1 MDWGLDYG
9 RCGLRIDLDF
19 DALLALSLYAILLV
33 VAGLYVFLP
42 GLALANIF
50 FFNWKSASRRQ
61 QLGYFRVVITNN
73 TCLC

>member
-9 RCGLRIDLDF
+9 PCGLQIDLDF
-19 DALLALSLYAILLV
+19 DALLALSLYASLV
-33 VAGLYVFLP
+33 VA

-61 QLGYFRVVITNN
+61 QLGVLSCSNN
-73 TCLC
+73 Q